1 MLYYLFMTCFA
12 KKQEPVKNMGDVTTL
27 GAFSYLRISDRD
39 LVRKATSN
47 WFLPSLIVQA
57 YYIRKRN
64 QKSNEDRDFYNV
76 KILKPKYAQSNSIG
90 PKFGFTSR

>member
-27 GAFSYLRISDRD
+27 RAFSYLRISDRD

-47 WFLPSLIVQA
+47 WFLPGVSPKSDSLGLLYQ
-57 YYIRKRN
+57 
-64 QKSNEDRDFYNV
+64 QKKSTKQR
-76 KILKPKYAQSNSIG
+76 G
-90 PKFGFTSR
+90 

>member
-27 GAFSYLRISDRD
+27 RAFSSLRISDRD

-47 WFLPSLIVQA
+47 WFLLSVIAQA
-57 YYIRKRN
+57 YYISKEIKKATRI
-64 QKSNEDRDFYNV
+64 E
-76 KILKPKYAQSNSIG
+76 I
-90 PKFGFTSR
+90 FTT

>member
-27 GAFSYLRISDRD
+27 RAFSYLGISDRD

-47 WFLPSLIVQA
+47 WFLLSLIAQA
-57 YYIRKRN
+57 YYISKEI
-64 QKSNEDRDFYNV
+64 KKTNEDRDFYNV
-76 KILKPKYAQSNSIG
+76 KILKPKYVQSNSIG

>member
-27 GAFSYLRISDRD
+27 RAFSSLRISDRD

-47 WFLPSLIVQA
+47 WFLLSLIAQA
-57 YYIRKRN
+57 Y
-64 QKSNEDRDFYNV
+64 
-76 KILKPKYAQSNSIG
+76 SIS
-90 PKFGFTSR
+90 KEIKKATRIEMFTT

>member
-27 GAFSYLRISDRD
+27 RAFSSLRISDRD

-47 WFLPSLIVQA
+47 WFLLSLIAQA
-57 YYIRKRN
+57 YYISKEIKKATRI
-64 QKSNEDRDFYNV
+64 E
-76 KILKPKYAQSNSIG
+76 I
-90 PKFGFTSR
+90 FTT

>member
-27 GAFSYLRISDRD
+27 RAFSSLRISDRD

-47 WFLPSLIVQA
+47 WFLLSSLIAQA
-57 YYIRKRN
+57 YYISKEIKKATRI
-64 QKSNEDRDFYNV
+64 E
-76 KILKPKYAQSNSIG
+76 I
-90 PKFGFTSR
+90 FTT

>member
-27 GAFSYLRISDRD
+27 RAFSSLRISDRD

-47 WFLPSLIVQA
+47 WFLLSSLIVRA
-57 YYIRKRN
+57 Y
-64 QKSNEDRDFYNV
+64 
-76 KILKPKYAQSNSIG
+76 
-90 PKFGFTSR
+90 

>member
-27 GAFSYLRISDRD
+27 RAFSYLGISDRD

-47 WFLPSLIVQA
+47 WFLLSLIAQA
-57 YYIRKRN
+57 YYISKEIKKATRI
-64 QKSNEDRDFYNV
+64 E
-76 KILKPKYAQSNSIG
+76 I
-90 PKFGFTSR
+90 FTT

>member
-27 GAFSYLRISDRD
+27 RAFSSLRISDRD

-47 WFLPSLIVQA
+47 WFLLSLIAQA
-57 YYIRKRN
+57 YYISKEIKKATRI
-64 QKSNEDRDFYNV
+64 EM
-76 KILKPKYAQSNSIG
+76 
-90 PKFGFTSR
+90 FTT